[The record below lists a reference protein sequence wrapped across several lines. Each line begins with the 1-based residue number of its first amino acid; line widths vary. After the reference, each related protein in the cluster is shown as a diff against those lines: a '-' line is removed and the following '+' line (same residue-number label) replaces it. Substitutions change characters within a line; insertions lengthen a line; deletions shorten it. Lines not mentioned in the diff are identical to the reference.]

1 MQFIESFIFI
11 CGAFSVFF
19 FFYWFSIL
27 FIEQSLTCFSVLV
40 AEYHFYYEVNANK
53 SSGKIVNNITGNA
66 VKYEV
71 FGIFTLQFLSSIH
84 YFFKFM
90 ILNLSVVMSPEVK
103 KINYFQILKFRRSE
117 FYFWGS
123 FLQK

>member
-27 FIEQSLTCFSVLV
+27 FIEQSLTYFSVLV
-40 AEYHFYYEVNANK
+40 AEYHFYSEISDNK
-53 SSGKIVNNITGNA
+53 SSGKTINNIAGND

-103 KINYFQILKFRRSE
+103 KISYFQILKFRRSE